1 MFISN
6 LKIGARLGAA
16 FGAVLLLMAIVIGV
30 SLLRLHGIGALSS
43 TIIDQ
48 DWIKADAAALVS
60 STTRANSTLTLEL
73 FTTEDPGRIAT
84 IYKEIDSNKKAIT
97 AALETLDRLVVHEEG
112 KALLQQIREQRKAY
126 VASFTQVGKLLGSGQ
141 RDAAITA
148 LHADMLPKLTALQ
161 DTIIK
166 LNERQRSLVAEHGDE
181 IEHNISVATQMMIWM
196 GIAALAI
203 GALAAW
209 RVTRSI
215 TEPIAVAV
223 AAAEAVAKG
232 DLTCHISHEHTD
244 EMGQLLT
251 ALRQM
256 TDNLSDI
263 VGRVRS
269 STSAIRTASSEI
281 ASGNM
286 DLSSRTEEQASSLEE
301 TAASMEELTSTVKHN
316 AGHAI
321 EANELARA
329 ANDVARR
336 GGEVVGQVVGTMNSI
351 NDSSRKI
358 VDIIAVIDGIAFQTN
373 ILALN
378 AAVEAARAGEQG
390 RGFAVVATEVRN
402 LAQRSAAAA
411 KEIKQLIDDS
421 VDKVSAGAKQVELA
435 GSTMDEVQESIRR
448 VTSIVGDITRAD
460 TEQLGGIEQ
469 INIAISQMDE
479 VTQQNAALVEQAA
492 AAAAAMQDQADDL
505 NQMVAQFR
513 LPA

>member
-1 MFISN
+1 MSISS
-6 LKIGARLGAA
+6 LKIGARLGTA
-16 FGAVLLLMAIVIGV
+16 FGAILLLMALVIGV
-30 SLLRLHGIGALSS
+30 SLNKLHGIGQLNSA
-43 TIIDQ
+43 IIDQ

-60 STTRANSTLTLEL
+60 STTRANSALTLEL
-73 FTTEDPGRIAT
+73 FSTDDPARIT
-84 IYKEIDSNKKAIT
+84 QIYSGIDANKKAIT
-97 AALETLDRLVVHEEG
+97 TALETLDNLITHEDG
-112 KALLQQIREQRKAY
+112 KALMRDIRTQRKAY
-126 VASFTQVGKLLGSGQ
+126 VVAFTEVGKLLGSGQ
-141 RDAAITA
+141 REAALSA
-148 LHADMLPKLTALQ
+148 LHNDMMPKLNALQ
-161 DTIIK
+161 DSIRK
-166 LNERQRSLVAEHGDE
+166 LNERQRAMVNDHGAA
-181 IEHNISVATQMMIWM
+181 IKQHISVATQLMLWLGM
-196 GIAALAI
+196 AALAF
-203 GALAAW
+203 GCFAAW
-209 RVTRSI
+209 RVTHSI
-215 TEPIAVAV
+215 TAPIGVAV
-223 AAAEAVAKG
+223 AAAQAVANG
-232 DLTCHISHEHTD
+232 DLTCHINHTHTD

-263 VGRVRS
+263 VGRVRGG
-269 STSAIRTASSEI
+269 TSAIRTASGEI

-286 DLSSRTEEQASSLEE
+286 DLSSRTEAQASSLEE
-301 TAASMEELTSTVKHN
+301 TAASMEELTGTVKNN

-321 EANELARA
+321 EANQLAHA
-329 ANDVARR
+329 ANEVARR
-336 GGEVVGQVVGTMNSI
+336 GGEVVSQVVGTMNSI

-411 KEIKQLIDDS
+411 KEIKVLIDDS
-421 VDKVSAGAKQVELA
+421 VNKVATGAKQVALA
-435 GSTMDEVQESIRR
+435 GSTMDEVQESIRQ
-448 VTSIVGDITRAD
+448 VTAIVGDITRAD

-505 NQMVAQFR
+505 SAMVSQFR
-513 LPA
+513 LSA

>member
-1 MFISN
+1 MSISS
-6 LKIGARLGAA
+6 LKIGARLGSA
-16 FGAVLLLMAIVIGV
+16 FGAILLLMALVIGV
-30 SLLRLHGIGALSS
+30 SLNKLHGIGQLNS

-60 STTRANSTLTLEL
+60 STTRANSALTLEL
-73 FTTEDPGRIAT
+73 FNTDDPARIAQ
-84 IYKEIDSNKKAIT
+84 IYSGIDANKKAIT
-97 AALETLDRLVVHEEG
+97 AALDTLDSLIEHEDD
-112 KALLQQIREQRKAY
+112 KALMRDIRTLRKAY
-126 VASFTQVGKLLGSGQ
+126 VVAFTDVGKLLGAGQ
-141 RDAAITA
+141 RESALAA
-148 LHADMLPKLTALQ
+148 LRNDMMPKLTALQ
-161 DTIIK
+161 NSIQQ
-166 LNERQRSLVAEHGDE
+166 LNERQRAMVTEHGAK
-181 IEHNISVATQMMIWM
+181 IKRHISIATQLMVWL
-196 GIAALAI
+196 GLAALAFS
-203 GALAAW
+203 GFAGW

-215 TEPIAVAV
+215 TAPIGVAV
-223 AAAEAVAKG
+223 AAAQAVAKG
-232 DLTCHISHEHTD
+232 DLTYHISHTHTD
-244 EMGQLLT
+244 EMGQLLN

-263 VGRVRS
+263 VGRVRGG
-269 STSAIRTASSEI
+269 TTAIRTASGEI

-286 DLSSRTEEQASSLEE
+286 DLSSRTEAQASSLEE
-301 TAASMEELTSTVKHN
+301 TAASMEELTGTVKNN

-321 EANELARA
+321 EANHLAHA
-329 ANDVARR
+329 ANEVARR
-336 GGEVVGQVVGTMNSI
+336 GGEVVSQVVGTMNSI

-411 KEIKQLIDDS
+411 KEIKALIDDS
-421 VDKVSAGAKQVELA
+421 VDKVATGAKQVELA
-435 GSTMDEVQESIRR
+435 GSTMDEVQESIHR
-448 VTSIVGDITRAD
+448 VTTIVGDITRAD

-505 NQMVAQFR
+505 SNMVSQFR
-513 LPA
+513 LSA